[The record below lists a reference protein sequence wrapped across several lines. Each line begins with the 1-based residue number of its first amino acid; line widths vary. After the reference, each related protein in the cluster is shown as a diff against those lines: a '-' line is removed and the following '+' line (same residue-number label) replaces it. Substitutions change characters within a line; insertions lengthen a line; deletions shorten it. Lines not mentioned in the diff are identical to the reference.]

1 MVGFAASGSRQYNGW
16 LLSVVLSCCLA
27 MAVARPIVRNVRT
40 NDEFKKLL
48 KHHAENT
55 GLPVV
60 VDFYSDGCGPC
71 R

>member
-1 MVGFAASGSRQYNGW
+1 VAVS
-16 LLSVVLSCCLA
+16 
-27 MAVARPIVRNVRT
+27 VARPVVRNVRT